1 MPSSHTKGCGMSIT
15 NNTEHSS
22 IPPCAMFYPNKH
34 GCAVYVWDTDSSFRE
49 LCVDNPLWHPPSC
62 PLFCLWRKLLQRNR
76 EGGKEGRVEGRRNE
90 SLAKN
95 IEPVSSRIRSRPL
108 ISQQTHLHH
117 NSPGPLSQGCF
128 CPFPQ
133 ARDTTVSPS
142 SSSLGSRDSWAEYQH
157 IQTEINKIKFKKA
170 NRSLFQMS
178 FPQNK
183 KGWPY
188 PRGSSHS

>member
-1 MPSSHTKGCGMSIT
+1 MDVLS
-15 NNTEHSS
+15 
-22 IPPCAMFYPNKH
+22 MFEILTALS
-34 GCAVYVWDTDSSFRE
+34 GSYVWITLFGIA
-49 LCVDNPLWHPPSC
+49 PSC
-62 PLFCLWRKLLQRNR
+62 PLFYLWRKLLQRNR

-108 ISQQTHLHH
+108 LSQQTHLHH

-133 ARDTTVSPS
+133 ARDRTVSPS